1 MDKDNADELN
11 ILLADDDADDR
22 MFFSDAV
29 SSQPI
34 KINLTTVK
42 DGAKLMDRL
51 SDPGAPLPDM
61 LFLDL
66 NMPFKNG
73 FQCLAEIRSD
83 HRLKDIFVVI
93 YSTTSNP
100 KEVDETF
107 NLGAN
112 MFVHKPNTFTELKR
126 ILAKV
131 FGLEL
136 KKYIKPE
143 KKEFVLDIC

>member
-1 MDKDNADELN
+1 MNKDNGDELN
-11 ILLADDDADDR
+11 ILLADDDPDDR

-29 SSQPI
+29 SAQPI

-42 DGAKLMDRL
+42 DGAKLIDHL
-51 SDPGAPLPDM
+51 SNPDVALPDM

-73 FQCLAEIRSD
+73 FQCLTEIRSD
-83 HRLKDIFVVI
+83 GRLKNIFVVI

-107 NLGAN
+107 NMGAN
-112 MFVHKPNTFTELKR
+112 LFVHKPNTFTELKH

-131 FGLEL
+131 LEL
-136 KKYIKPE
+136 DLKQYAKPE
-143 KKEFVLDIC
+143 KKEFVLEA

>member
-1 MDKDNADELN
+1 MSKDDGNELN
-11 ILLADDDADDR
+11 ILMADDDADDR

-29 SSQPI
+29 SSLPL
-34 KINLTTVK
+34 KINLTMVK

-51 SDPGAPLPDM
+51 SDTDVVLPDI

-73 FQCLAEIRSD
+73 FQCLTEIRGD
-83 HRLKDIFVVI
+83 RRLKEVFVII

-107 NLGAN
+107 NQGAN
-112 MFVHKPNTFTELKR
+112 LFVHKPNTFSELKR

-131 FGLEL
+131 FEL
-136 KKYIKPE
+136 DLKQYARPE
-143 KKEFVLDIC
+143 KQKFVLDTY